1 MKDYPHMPGWRLN
14 KNDNKPAIKHSI
26 LMLTTHGVAEGEWD
40 GNEWIQYRWSAKV
53 KDSDV
58 YYWLCLEDLTQLEK
72 EGDSLQQEQPKPYF
86 YCKYGGTIPLC
97 SDCKRN
103 HNNSSFKTKEITT
116 WYAPSNG
123 TKHCADYIQKEQPEI
138 DLEKEV
144 ENFCLEY
151 DSRKEVWFDMT
162 PRDKKML
169 SIPTWS
175 NFAANIAHHFY
186 ELGKLNMRKD
196 VISNNKSSLLSNLDE
211 VAEEYANKEY
221 PDEPCVGRW
230 GTGDYEPPV
239 DNEYPREIAKDAF
252 KAGAKWMTEQG

>member
-1 MKDYPHMPGWRLN
+1 MKYIDVDKLITEIEKRAKFH
-14 KNDNKPAIKHSI
+14 DDAIKACTGLNSIAITHSAGWKEDTE
-26 LMLTTHGVAEGEWD
+26 LLT
-40 GNEWIQYRWSAKV
+40 II
-53 KDSDV
+53 
-58 YYWLCLEDLTQLEK
+58 
-72 EGDSLQQEQPKPYF
+72 DSLQQEQ
-86 YCKYGGTIPLC
+86 T
-97 SDCKRN
+97 
-103 HNNSSFKTKEITT
+103 EV
-116 WYAPSNG
+116 
-123 TKHCADYIQKEQPEI
+123 

-144 ENFCLEY
+144 EKFCLEY

-196 VISNNKSSLLSNLDE
+196 VISNNKSSLPSNLEE

-252 KAGAKWMTEQG
+252 KEGAEWAIKQLKEK

>member
-1 MKDYPHMPGWRLN
+1 MEILIN
-14 KNDNKPAIKHSI
+14 KTNIETEP
-26 LMLTTHGVAEGEWD
+26 V
-40 GNEWIQYRWSAKV
+40 
-53 KDSDV
+53 
-58 YYWLCLEDLTQLEK
+58 
-72 EGDSLQQEQPKPYF
+72 
-86 YCKYGGTIPLC
+86 
-97 SDCKRN
+97 
-103 HNNSSFKTKEITT
+103 
-116 WYAPSNG
+116 
-123 TKHCADYIQKEQPEI
+123 

-186 ELGKLNMRKD
+186 ELGKLNIRKD

-221 PDEPCVGRW
+221 PDEPCVGQW

-252 KAGAKWMTEQG
+252 KEGAEWAIKQLKEK